1 MMSGRQV
8 QDNEKR
14 DLAGHNVLFQDD
26 HQKLLLQNHY

>member
-14 DLAGHNVLFQDD
+14 DLVGHVLFQDD
-26 HQKLLLQNHY
+26 HQELLLQNHY